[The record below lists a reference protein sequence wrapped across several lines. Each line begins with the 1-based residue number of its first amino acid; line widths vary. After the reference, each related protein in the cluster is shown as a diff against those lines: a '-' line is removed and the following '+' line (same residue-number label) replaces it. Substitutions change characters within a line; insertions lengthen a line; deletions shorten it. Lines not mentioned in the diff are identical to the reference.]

1 MTRDAFNDPA
11 LSFMTIDV
19 LSNVLDRADNPG
31 NTGSYLTKELRA
43 MTAARSVLLIQFDT
57 DSAAGDYRIVSVDPK
72 RRRPVGDSAGF
83 RRLCGMLRGMRAVE
97 VWPPGDSSEAARIL
111 LDEGM
116 GLTMAMPL
124 MVGAHHVGALLLLGL
139 PEEAELAATTTLI
152 GPLSTILA
160 LVLRNAVLYE
170 RQEQTIKS
178 RTAELSELNRKLTLE
193 LAERKRA
200 ELELQSYRNHLEE
213 LVAVRTAELEHAK
226 ELAETANRAKS
237 TFLANMSHELRTPLN
252 AILGFS
258 AMMCREAAITG
269 RDREHLDIINR
280 SGEHLLRLIND
291 ILDMAK
297 IEAGRIALEVA
308 PFDFDSA
315 VNDVVAMMGQRALE
329 KSLDLRLERNGQ
341 VARYIRG
348 DEVRLRQVLVNLLG
362 NAIKFTEQG
371 AVTLRLDATV
381 GADGRRLRIDV
392 ADSGPGIALA
402 DQAMIFEPFVQAGQA
417 SVHSGT
423 GLGLAITRQFVELM
437 GGRISVVSKI
447 GQGSCFSIDLP
458 IEPASAPEVSGLPG
472 EDGEVLALAPGQPE
486 HRILIVEDQPENAL
500 LLARLLERAGFQ
512 AKTAENGARGVELFQ
527 SWRPHFIWMDR
538 RMPGMDGLEATRRIR
553 ALDGGKD
560 VKIVALTA
568 SVFAEQRG
576 EMLAAGMDDIL
587 HKPFRRADV
596 FACLARLL
604 GVRYQHEATVNR
616 SSPVAERADRAVVAA
631 LPPELRRELTEA
643 AVTLNVERIDR
654 LIARVE
660 AHDEAL
666 GQLLRQYAEHFDFE
680 QIETILRDGLEA

>member
-43 MTAARSVLLIQFDT
+43 MTAARSVLLIQFDN
-57 DSAAGDYRIVSVDPK
+57 DSAASDYRIVSVDPK
-72 RRRPVGDSAGF
+72 RRKPVGDAAGF
-83 RRLCGMLRGMRAVE
+83 RRLCGMVRGMPAVE
-97 VWPPGDSSEAARIL
+97 VWRPGDSSEAARIL

-124 MVGAHHVGALLLLGL
+124 MVGTHHVGGLLLLGL

-160 LVLRNAVLYE
+160 LVLRNALLYE

-178 RTAELSELNRKLTLE
+178 RTAELSDLNRKLTLE

-252 AILGFS
+252 SILGFS
-258 AMMCREAAITG
+258 VLMCREAVITG

-297 IEAGRIALEVA
+297 IEAGRIVLEVA

-315 VNDVVAMMGQRALE
+315 VNDVVAMMGQRARE
-329 KSLDLRLERNGQ
+329 KSLDLRLERRGP
-341 VARYIRG
+341 VAPHIRG

-371 AVTLRLDATV
+371 GVTLRLDATG

-392 ADSGPGIALA
+392 VDSGPGIALA
-402 DQAMIFEPFVQAGQA
+402 EQAMIFEPFVQAGQA

-437 GGRISVVSKI
+437 GGRIRVVSEI

-458 IEPASAPEVSGLPG
+458 IEPVSAPEVSGLPG

-486 HRILIVEDQPENAL
+486 FRILIVEDQPENAL
-500 LLARLLERAGFQ
+500 LLARLLEEAGFPV
-512 AKTAENGARGVELFQ
+512 KTAENGLRGVELFQ

-604 GVRYQHEATVNR
+604 GVRYQREATVNR
-616 SSPVAERADRAVVAA
+616 SSRVAERADVEA
-631 LPPELRRELTEA
+631 LPSELRRELGEA
-643 AVTLNVERIDR
+643 VVALNVERIHR

-660 AHDEAL
+660 AQDEAL
-666 GQLLRQYAEHFDFE
+666 GQLLRQHAENFAFE
-680 QIETILRDGLEA
+680 KIEKILRDGLET